1 MGLFASFLA
10 YRAGKKSSRRDCD
23 DDIAAFLAEAEERC
37 TNCGHR
43 RMQHDDRGRCP
54 HYY

>member
-1 MGLFASFLA
+1 MGLFTSFLA

-23 DDIAAFLAEAEERC
+23 DIATFLAGAEERC
-37 TNCGHR
+37 TNCDHR

-54 HYY
+54 HYH

>member
-1 MGLFASFLA
+1 MGLFTSFLA

-43 RMQHDDRGRCP
+43 RM
-54 HYY
+54 